1 MKLTKK
7 EKTIGMVLAFLLL
20 LLTLSGSWYFFTEL
34 KVSLL
39 QWAMFNACSPS
50 SLVYLFGFVWF
61 MWKKE
66 VIFLPLALL
75 PMYYFGTM
83 GMFTFGWSGANIF
96 AQMSHI
102 TMTLNLVWVI
112 YLFVKNAHYED
123 FAKGLLWSILLFVP
137 YIAYVMYY
145 CRIHAEEVTKLL
157 QMNG

>member
-1 MKLTKK
+1 MILTKK

-50 SLVYLFGFVWF
+50 SLVYLLCFLLFI
-61 MWKKE
+61 WKKKA
-66 VIFLPLALL
+66 VLLPLALL

-96 AQMSHI
+96 AQISHI
-102 TMTLNLVWVI
+102 VMTLNIVWVI
-112 YLFVKNAHYED
+112 YLFVKNANYQA

-145 CRIHAEEVTKLL
+145 CRIHAEDVSKLL
-157 QMNG
+157 QMN

>member
-1 MKLTKK
+1 MTLTKT

-20 LLTLSGSWYFFTEL
+20 LLTFSGSWYFFAQL

-39 QWAMFNACSPS
+39 QWAMLNACSPS
-50 SLVYLFGFVWF
+50 SLVYLLCFLLFI
-61 MWKKE
+61 WKKKA
-66 VIFLPLALL
+66 VLLPLALL

-102 TMTLNLVWVI
+102 VMTLNIVWVI
-112 YLFVKNAHYED
+112 YLFVKNANYQA

-137 YIAYVMYY
+137 YIAYAMYY
-145 CRIHAEEVTKLL
+145 CRIHAEDVSKLL
-157 QMNG
+157 QMN